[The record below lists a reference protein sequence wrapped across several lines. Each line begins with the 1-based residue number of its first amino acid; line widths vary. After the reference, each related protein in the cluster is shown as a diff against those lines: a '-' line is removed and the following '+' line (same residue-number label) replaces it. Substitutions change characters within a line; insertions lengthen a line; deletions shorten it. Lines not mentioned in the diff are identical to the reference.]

1 MRKLINKL
9 IVLVPVLFVAGC
21 GLLSPVQQ
29 RPVANY
35 EIMDRTVVTTTGLNC
50 VNPHNNWLIYISPMR
65 AFPPYDLN
73 KMYYNVESSYQINTF
88 GYSQWVTPPT
98 ELMSQELAKKV
109 VTSCVFKNIATSHA
123 LANARYRLLTFLIV
137 MRQEMD
143 SNNQNATA
151 RLIIGAELVDLD
163 SNKFIASKIF
173 DARTPTAVG
182 PDGYVKGIN
191 KLTEQFDQQIV
202 DWLRQQT

>member
-9 IVLVPVLFVAGC
+9 ILLTPVLIIAGC
-21 GLLSPVQQ
+21 GILSPVQQ

-35 EIMDRTVVTTTGLNC
+35 EIMDRTVSASGVNC
-50 VNPHNNWLIYISPMR
+50 ANPHSDNLIYISPMR
-65 AFPPYDLN
+65 AYPPYDLN

-88 GYSQWVTPPT
+88 GYSQWISSPT
-98 ELMSQELAKKV
+98 ELMSQELGKKIA
-109 VTSCVFKNIATSHA
+109 TSCVFKNIATSHA
-123 LANARYRLLTFLIV
+123 LVDARYRLITFLIV

-143 SNNQNATA
+143 GNNQNAVA
-151 RLIIGAELVDLD
+151 RLIIGAELIDLEN
-163 SNKFIASKIF
+163 NKVIASKIF
-173 DARTPTAVG
+173 DGKEPTAVG

>member
-9 IVLVPVLFVAGC
+9 IMLTPVLFVSGC

-29 RPVANY
+29 RPVASY
-35 EIMDRTVVTTTGLNC
+35 EIMDRTVNASGVNC
-50 VNPHNNWLIYISPMR
+50 ANPHSNNLIYISPMR
-65 AFPPYDLN
+65 AYPPYDLN
-73 KMYYNVESSYQINTF
+73 KMYYNVESSYQIKSF
-88 GYSQWVTPPT
+88 GYSQWVASPT
-98 ELMSQELAKKV
+98 ELISQELSKKIA
-109 VTSCVFKNIATSHA
+109 TSCVFKNIATSHA

-143 SNNQNATA
+143 SNNQNAVA
-151 RLIIGAELVDLD
+151 RLIVGAELIDLD
-163 SNKFIASKIF
+163 SNKVIASKIF
-173 DARTPTAVG
+173 DGKAPTDVG

>member
-29 RPVANY
+29 RSVANY
-35 EIMDRTVVTTTGLNC
+35 EIMDRTVNASGVNC
-50 VNPHNNWLIYISPMR
+50 TNPHSDNLIYISPMR
-65 AFPPYDLN
+65 AYPPYDLN

-88 GYSQWVTPPT
+88 AYSQWVASPT
-98 ELMSQELAKKV
+98 ELMSQELSKKV
-109 VTSCVFKNIATSHA
+109 ATSCVFKNLATSHA
-123 LANARYRLLTFLIV
+123 LANARYRLLTFLVV

-143 SNNQNATA
+143 SNNQNAAA
-151 RLIIGAELVDLD
+151 RLIVGAELVDLD
-163 SNKFIASKIF
+163 TNKVIASKIF

>member
-29 RPVANY
+29 RSVANY
-35 EIMDRTVVTTTGLNC
+35 EIMDRTVNSRWVNC
-50 VNPHNNWLIYISPMR
+50 TNPHSDNLIYISPMR
-65 AFPPYDLN
+65 AYPPYDLN

-88 GYSQWVTPPT
+88 GYSQWVASPT
-98 ELMSQELAKKV
+98 ELMSQELSKKV
-109 VTSCVFKNIATSHA
+109 ATSCVFKNLATSHA

-143 SNNQNATA
+143 SNNQNAAA
-151 RLIIGAELVDLD
+151 RLIVGAELVDLD
-163 SNKFIASKIF
+163 SNKVIASKIF

-191 KLTEQFDQQIV
+191 KLTEQFDQQVV

>member
-29 RPVANY
+29 RSVANY
-35 EIMDRTVVTTTGLNC
+35 EIMDRTVNARGVNC
-50 VNPHNNWLIYISPMR
+50 TNPHSDNLIYISPMR
-65 AFPPYDLN
+65 AYPPYDLN

-88 GYSQWVTPPT
+88 GYSQWVASPT
-98 ELMSQELAKKV
+98 ELMSQELSKKV
-109 VTSCVFKNIATSHA
+109 ATSCVFKNLATSHA
-123 LANARYRLLTFLIV
+123 LA
-137 MRQEMD
+137 QEMD
-143 SNNQNATA
+143 SNNQNAAA
-151 RLIIGAELVDLD
+151 RLIVGAELVDLD
-163 SNKFIASKIF
+163 SNKVIASKIF

-191 KLTEQFDQQIV
+191 KLTEQFDQQVV

>member
-9 IVLVPVLFVAGC
+9 IVLAPVLFVAGC

-35 EIMDRTVVTTTGLNC
+35 EIMDRTVRANTINC
-50 VNPHNNWLIYISPMR
+50 ANPHSDSIVYISPMR
-65 AFPPYDLN
+65 GYPPYDLN

-88 GYSQWVTPPT
+88 GYSQWVSLPT
-98 ELMSQELAKKV
+98 ELMSQELGKKIA
-109 VTSCVFKNIATSHA
+109 TSCVFKNIATSHA
-123 LANARYRLLTFLIV
+123 LADARYRLLTFLIV
-137 MRQEMD
+137 MRQELD
-143 SNNQNATA
+143 DKNQNAVA
-151 RLIIGAELVDLD
+151 HLV
-163 SNKFIASKIF
+163 IASELIDLETNKVVASKLFDNKI
-173 DARTPTAVG
+173 PTSVG